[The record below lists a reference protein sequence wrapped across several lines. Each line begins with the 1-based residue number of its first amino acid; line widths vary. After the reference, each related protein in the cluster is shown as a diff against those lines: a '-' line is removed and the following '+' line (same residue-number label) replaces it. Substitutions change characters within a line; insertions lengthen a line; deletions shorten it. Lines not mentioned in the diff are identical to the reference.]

1 LNVSR
6 DAWAFVVGLALLV
19 VGLVIVTAMPSSG
32 GEVLVILGCL
42 VLGGVAIVVMRTAR
56 RSPGWTRVVNPGAAR
71 REARAERE
79 AAERREREL
88 GHTEGDDQAS

>member
-1 LNVSR
+1 MSR
-6 DAWAFVVGLALLV
+6 DAWALIVGLALLI

-32 GEVLVILGCL
+32 GEVLVLFGCL

-56 RSPGWTRVVNPGAAR
+56 RSPGWTRVANPGADR

-79 AAERREREL
+79 AAERREREA
-88 GHTEGDDQAS
+88 GHTEGDDQDS